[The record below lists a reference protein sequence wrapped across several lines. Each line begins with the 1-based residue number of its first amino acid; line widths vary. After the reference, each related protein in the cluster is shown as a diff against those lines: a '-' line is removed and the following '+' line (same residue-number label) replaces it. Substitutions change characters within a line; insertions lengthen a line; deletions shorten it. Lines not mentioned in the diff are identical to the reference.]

1 MAQQQETL
9 SDRSMVVVLAILL
22 PEDSVLWLCLR
33 STPRIQ
39 SLNCARDTVASEVAA
54 GLSGQWTDGG
64 DDSSIA
70 SLTRRPTHLQG
81 SGVCWSVWPA
91 LASATEKKIIC
102 VDYMYIIIWLS
113 LFNFPYS
120 LNREVLKYP

>member
-1 MAQQQETL
+1 MPRRSERANHSTITEMAQQQETL

-64 DDSSIA
+64 DDSSIV

-81 SGVCWSVWPA
+81 SGVWRHSHSPA
-91 LASATEKKIIC
+91 LQKRK
-102 VDYMYIIIWLS
+102 
-113 LFNFPYS
+113 
-120 LNREVLKYP
+120 